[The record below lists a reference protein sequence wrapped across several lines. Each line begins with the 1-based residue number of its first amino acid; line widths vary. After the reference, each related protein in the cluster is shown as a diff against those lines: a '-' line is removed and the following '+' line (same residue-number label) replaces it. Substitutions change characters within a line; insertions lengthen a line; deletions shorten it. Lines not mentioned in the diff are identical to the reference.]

1 MQYPRPK
8 VKDIDTGKE
17 CEVISFDEFR
27 ERKGMLNTSNSSIAY
42 QFKSGHLDYV
52 TIGNVR
58 SIVWN
63 KKAKD
68 FSLMTRRPRTV
79 SAVD

>member
-8 VKDIDTGKE
+8 VKDIPTGKDY
-17 CEVISFDEFR
+17 EVISFDEFR

-58 SIVWN
+58 YIVWN
-63 KKAKD
+63 KKARD

-79 SAVD
+79 SELD